1 MLVTKT
7 KKSPL
12 IAINI
17 SIHFRTKRIMQ
28 EHFQPKISRKTRIFR
43 LGRKNNILKKKKECN
58 TITLQSQLKTKIN
71 CISKTEKQVKK
82 GNKTCLFILSGCQLQ
97 KNFFFGI
104 GKLVFYT
111 KQQIV
116 CYTVIIIIIIIII
129 ITTAIIIIIIIM
141 ITAIIIIIIII
152 IIITIIIDKRF
163 YSSLSLRFF
172 P

>member
-129 ITTAIIIIIIIM
+129 TTAIIIVIIIM

>member
-7 KKSPL
+7 TKSAL

-17 SIHFRTKRIMQ
+17 LIHFRTERIMQ
-28 EHFQPKISRKTRIFR
+28 EYFQTKISRKTRIFR
-43 LGRKNNILKKKKECN
+43 LGRKNNILKKKTECN

-82 GNKTCLFILSGCQLQ
+82 GNKTCLFILSGCQL
-97 KNFFFGI
+97 KKSFFFGI
-104 GKLVFYT
+104 GKLVFCT

-116 CYTVIIIIIIIII
+116 CYTVTIIIIIIIIII
-129 ITTAIIIIIIIM
+129 ITTAIIIIIII
-141 ITAIIIIIIII
+141 
-152 IIITIIIDKRF
+152 IITIIIDRRF